1 MSAVGKVI
9 TGFSKP
15 YVALYIAEDGVV
27 TYSSAQRLARGV
39 SVSSS
44 PESSDSNNFYADNI
58 TAESLAGQFTG
69 GQVTLTVDGLF
80 QDSEKL
86 IQGLPTADAAGFV
99 HYNDQQQKPFCG
111 IGFIVRYMSDGVTY
125 YTPRIFT
132 KGTFNQMETSAET
145 QGEEVEFQT
154 QELVFNIMKDDT
166 QHHDW
171 MLVGADYSSE
181 AQAEEVIKDYFGL
194 IIHATGVTVSPST
207 ATVAVSGTEALTAT
221 VAPAT
226 ATNQNVTW
234 TSSDTAVATVD
245 DDGVVTGVSAGT
257 ATITATTV
265 DGGFTDTCSV
275 TVS

>member
-15 YVALYIAEDGVV
+15 YVGLYHEADGVV
-27 TYSSAQRLARGV
+27 TYSDAQRLARGV
-39 SVSSS
+39 SASAS

-111 IGFIVRYMSDGVTY
+111 IGFIVRYMSDGITY
-125 YTPRIFT
+125 YTPRIFP

-166 QHHDW
+166 QYHDW

-226 ATNQNVTW
+226 ATNQNVNW

>member
-1 MSAVGKVI
+1 MSAVGTVI

-15 YVALYIAEDGVV
+15 YVALYTAEDGVV

-111 IGFIVRYMSDGVTY
+111 IGFIVRYMSDGITY

-166 QHHDW
+166 QYHDW

-207 ATVAVSGTEALTAT
+207 ATVAVSGTQALTAT

-234 TSSDTAVATVD
+234 SSSDTDVATVD